1 MNQID
6 YSKRYNSRSSSDKSF
21 HSSFFPKNIMAV
33 IAGKTGSG
41 KTQLPINLLV
51 QPCILNYSFVH
62 IYSPTLYQDA
72 YVFLRKYYEELSH
85 YILVTTGKTIKI
97 AHFHSSD
104 DEIVDPSKLDKNY
117 HHIMVF
123 DDVMLN
129 DQSIIRD
136 YFCRGQ
142 HNNVSCFYLVQS
154 LHRIAKHCIRDNCN
168 VFILFHQDDKTLK
181 YFYETHICDMSWDE
195 FRKFC
200 CTAWKKKHGF
210 ITINLFDEPQSG
222 RYLDN
227 YKSIYIP
234 NKYL

>member
-6 YSKRYNSRSSSDKSF
+6 FSKMYNSNDTKSF
-21 HSSFFPKNIMAV
+21 HSAFFPKNIMAV

-41 KTQLPINLLV
+41 KTQLLINLLI
-51 QPCILNYSFVH
+51 QQGILNYSFVH

-85 YILVTTGKTIKI
+85 YILNTTGKTIKI

-104 DEIVDPSKLDKNY
+104 DEIVDPSKLDTNY

-136 YFCRGQ
+136 YIF
-142 HNNVSCFYLVQS
+142 VEADITMSV
-154 LHRIAKHCIRDNCN
+154 
-168 VFILFHQDDKTLK
+168 VFI
-181 YFYETHICDMSWDE
+181 
-195 FRKFC
+195 
-200 CTAWKKKHGF
+200 
-210 ITINLFDEPQSG
+210 
-222 RYLDN
+222 
-227 YKSIYIP
+227 
-234 NKYL
+234 

>member
-6 YSKRYNSRSSSDKSF
+6 FSKMYNSDNKSF

-41 KTQLPINLLV
+41 KTQLLINLLI
-51 QPCILNYSFVH
+51 QEGILNYSFVH

-85 YILVTTGKTIKI
+85 YILVTTGKTVMIG
-97 AHFHSSD
+97 HFHSSD

-123 DDVMLN
+123 DDVMLE
-129 DQSIIRD
+129 DQFIIRD
-136 YFCRGQ
+136 YFCRGR
-142 HNNVSCFYLVQS
+142 HNNISCFYLVQS
-154 LHRIAKHCIRDNCN
+154 LHKIAKHCIRDNCN
-168 VFILFHQDDKTLK
+168 VFILFQQDNKTLK

-210 ITINLFDEPQSG
+210 ITINLFDESQSG